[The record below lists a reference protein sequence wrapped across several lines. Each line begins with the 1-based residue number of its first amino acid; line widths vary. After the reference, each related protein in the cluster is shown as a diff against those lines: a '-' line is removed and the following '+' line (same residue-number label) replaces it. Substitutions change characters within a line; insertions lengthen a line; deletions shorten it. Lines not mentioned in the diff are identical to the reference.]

1 MANALHRFTLHYV
14 ESMDTNMLSP
24 EVWVINPDL
33 SEVLGL
39 DQKFWVIEGD
49 SIRGMTT
56 EEKNKKLLAQAKI
69 DKNNEISDCRMF
81 VFYAG
86 FWWDGHAYELNA
98 QSQSNIIATVAFIMT
113 GVPLPPGFTWR
124 TADDVSVPHTGQSF
138 LMMYLN
144 AIAWINMLYAIS
156 WEQKK
161 YINSL
166 KDYDTV
172 VAFDPQPAYPLIVI
186 GYYPT
191 HNIEIAIGPTANAEY
206 SFTVNE

>member
-1 MANALHRFTLHYV
+1 MANALHRFTLNYV
-14 ESMDTNMLSP
+14 ESVDTNSLSP
-24 EVWVINPDL
+24 DVWIINPDL
-33 SEVLGL
+33 SDVLGL
-39 DQKFWVIEGD
+39 DPKFWVVEGD
-49 SIRGMTT
+49 TIRGMTK
-56 EEKNKKLLAQAKI
+56 EEKNKQLLAQAKI
-69 DKNNEISDCRMF
+69 DKNQEISDYRMY

-86 FWWDGHAYELNA
+86 FWWDGHTYELNE
-98 QSQSNIIATVAFIMT
+98 QSQSNIIATVAFCMT

-166 KDYDTV
+166 EDYDLV
-172 VAFDPQPAYPLIVI
+172 VSFDPQPAYPRIVI

-191 HNIEIAIGPTANAEY
+191 HDIEVAVGAYAISEC